1 MKQRIE
7 RNIDKLGK
15 VIVIMFM
22 IFLFFVNIVTK
33 ILKFIRGIYRF
44 ILRYGLNI
52 IISFY
57 IIISLLMIW
66 MSEPKVNKP
75 FLPEDKAKIERFI
88 DGKGKDIIIIVDL
101 FENKSEY
108 TGEIHSH
115 KSHGDKVFNEF
126 LDYIKL
132 ELKKEEL
139 DVLPILLSFDLEK
152 YSSNELRLQVKKK
165 TRFFEH
171 LTKEGYS
178 LEEYIKF
185 IREKNPN
192 SKIVLSSSFY
202 KPGYNE
208 VAIELSKKYDLKLAQ
223 AYFNDYFINKWM
235 TLIQFYFLFNKTNTL
250 IVHNGD
256 LVPLLYN
263 VKKVSYLD
271 IDIYKKHIKEQLMKS
286 WGKDLYSKYTKE
298 QIENKNY
305 IHMKLR
311 MYLFYRATSYHTPVL
326 AYEYYLNPDSNLK
339 RK

>member
-1 MKQRIE
+1 MKQKIE

-57 IIISLLMIW
+57 IIISLLMLW

-75 FLPEDKAKIERFI
+75 FLPEDKAKIENFI
-88 DGKGKDIIIIVDL
+88 DGKGKDILIIVDL
-101 FENKSEY
+101 FEEKYPNSNKTYSSD
-108 TGEIHSH
+108 THGE
-115 KSHGDKVFNEF
+115 KVSNRFLQYLKDELHQKEF
-126 LDYIKL
+126 DI
-132 ELKKEEL
+132 
-139 DVLPILLSFDLEK
+139 LPIFISFDLER
-152 YSSNELRLQVKKK
+152 YSTNELRIQTKNKKGLF
-165 TRFFEH
+165 RH

-235 TLIQFYFLFNKTNTL
+235 TLIQFYFLFDKTNTL

-263 VKKVSYLD
+263 AKKVSYLD

-286 WGKDLYSKYTKE
+286 WGEDLYSKYTKE
-298 QIENKNY
+298 QIEDKNY

-311 MYLFYRATSYHTPVL
+311 MYLFYRSTSYHTPIL
-326 AYEYYLNPDSNLK
+326 AYEYYLNPESNLK

>member
-22 IFLFFVNIVTK
+22 IFLFFINIVTK

-57 IIISLLMIW
+57 IIISLLMLW
-66 MSEPKVNKP
+66 MNEPKVNKP
-75 FLPEDKAKIERFI
+75 FLLEDKAKIENFI

-235 TLIQFYFLFNKTNTL
+235 TLVQFYFLFDKTNTL

-263 VKKVSYLD
+263 IKKVSYLD
-271 IDIYKKHIKEQLMKS
+271 VDIDREEVRNRLFKVGREVSHIQLP
-286 WGKDLYSKYTKE
+286 
-298 QIENKNY
+298 
-305 IHMKLR
+305 LR
-311 MYLFYRATSYHTPVL
+311 QFYNATSYLTPIL